1 MSNLSTKERKA
12 KFNKLSND
20 LNIKLIK
27 GNKNFILYAKDCIN
41 NGENLRKKPIN
52 LSIKNKQTAFCSNLP
67 FGILS
72 FSSYVD
78 IESMNIISSDVDI
91 NERKLLGT
99 KSKQVVNALKLLEIP
114 LFKDF

>member
-41 NGENLRKKPIN
+41 NAENLRKKPIN
-52 LSIKNKQTAFCSNLP
+52 LSIKNKQTASCSNLT

-91 NERKLLGT
+91 NEHKLLGT

-114 LFKDF
+114 LF

>member
-12 KFNKLSND
+12 KFNKLPND

-27 GNKNFILYAKDCIN
+27 RNKNFILYGKDCIN

-52 LSIKNKQTAFCSNLP
+52 LSIENKQTAFCSNLP

-72 FSSYVD
+72 FSSYAD

-91 NERKLLGT
+91 NEHKLLGT

-114 LFKDF
+114 LF